1 MIILNLFSGV
11 GSDIMAWE
19 RTNLPPITKV
29 YHAEIDKY
37 ASAVDRRLHP
47 QVIQLGDVTKIK
59 GSDLGHVDMI
69 LGGSPCQ
76 GFSFANGNAL
86 AFDDPRS
93 KLFFEFV
100 RILKELRE
108 INPKIHFF
116 LENVKMKKEYRDV
129 ITDQLGVHP
138 IELNSALDSAQN
150 RKRLYWASWGI
161 MPQVDKGIML
171 GDILEDNVEGLD
183 LSDAHKNRVLN
194 TKRGKGYFY
203 TKDSDKIGT
212 LIRGYHKIPTDG
224 SYIQAERCI
233 EVGHAEGINGHD
245 ILKRVYSPNGKAP
258 TLNSMGGGNREPK
271 VLCGAFRGRYLI
283 DGKRQ
288 DHKMKT
294 KGLTTQRLEV
304 REDGKTN
311 TLTTVQKDNVIVKQQ
326 HWRRLSPKECE
337 RLMTVEDDATLYGI
351 DEDGKEI
358 KISNTQRY
366 KMLGNGWVI
375 DTIAHC
381 LKYLEGK
388 I

>member
-1 MIILNLFSGV
+1 
-11 GSDIMAWE
+11 
-19 RTNLPPITKV
+19 
-29 YHAEIDKY
+29 
-37 ASAVDRRLHP
+37 
-47 QVIQLGDVTKIK
+47 
-59 GSDLGHVDMI
+59 
-69 LGGSPCQ
+69 
-76 GFSFANGNAL
+76 
-86 AFDDPRS
+86 
-93 KLFFEFV
+93 
-100 RILKELRE
+100 
-108 INPKIHFF
+108 
-116 LENVKMKKEYRDV
+116 
-129 ITDQLGVHP
+129 
-138 IELNSALDSAQN
+138 
-150 RKRLYWASWGI
+150 
-161 MPQVDKGIML
+161 
-171 GDILEDNVEGLD
+171 
-183 LSDAHKNRVLN
+183 
-194 TKRGKGYFY
+194 
-203 TKDSDKIGT
+203 
-212 LIRGYHKIPTDG
+212 
-224 SYIQAERCI
+224 
-233 EVGHAEGINGHD
+233 
-245 ILKRVYSPNGKAP
+245 
-258 TLNSMGGGNREPK
+258 
-271 VLCGAFRGRYLI
+271 LI